1 MKTPRCSFTTVP
13 LAALLMF
20 PAFSGAQT
28 IPNPSFETDIY
39 SNFPGY
45 ASGNGGIITGW
56 TFNDANRVGINPG
69 GGSPF
74 ADNGTFPNG
83 SQVALIQS
91 NASPTSLGTT
101 ITGLTP
107 GTSYRLS
114 FRANARGGQ
123 LPSLNVLINDAPVNF
138 SVDFAAPA
146 AGPQVISSV
155 NSTNPYHYVEAVF
168 TAAADS
174 ATLSV
179 VNETPVDTTVCVD
192 DFSITT
198 ASTPLPAAI
207 VATRWSSDADSGI
220 DSQFPHTAART
231 FGGTP
236 ANVTANGVYFSP
248 SFGGNPA
255 GLNLFSSTGFGANFG
270 DQNRNISGDSNLV
283 AKSFMYG
290 GPNTSMTF
298 AGLKPNTT
306 YVATIFGVGWEN
318 DPRAADFS
326 GGGIGPVNINLNAQ
340 GAQNGITVRFRYTT
354 DEFGTPV
361 LLDYPQAPGAGSF
374 HTAAMSNREVVPAST
389 PAGSWTF
396 DLWNDDASSGINNG
410 AAYAYTHAYN
420 FGSASNTVINGVTF
434 TGVPGGNPSAAN
446 FSTSGFAAGF
456 NNDGNNVT
464 GGSRTLAND
473 FLYNGYPGA
482 LELTGLTPGTS
493 YVLSLF
499 SVGWEDTGRS
509 HSFNAAGQSGTVID
523 QDTFLD
529 NNGIRIEYAYTASAD
544 GKLTVF
550 SNPLVNASFHL
561 YGFANRKATPETAL
575 GVISHPQPVYIT
587 ATGTSTTF
595 TASAS
600 GALPL
605 AYQWRRN
612 GEPIPGQSGTTTL
625 TATLTVDNISAAS
638 VGEYTC
644 AFTGGGNQG
653 TIVTNPARLFLITD
667 KVAGLFDS
675 GRGNNNAV
683 LPDGASDPHYL
694 ITVNPDGAP
703 LIPAITQDSTV
714 FPIVAGPWV
723 ANTDKS
729 KWIGPQLN
737 TVGSAGDPTD
747 GGEGPG
753 VYVYSTTFDLT
764 GFDLSTVRISGSWA
778 TDNEGTGI
786 SVNGTATGLTNAGG
800 FPSLTQ
806 FTISSANA
814 TFKTGLNTLEFKLR
828 NASPG
833 YTGLRVEGLAGFGNI
848 NAGTVPYIA
857 TQPADTTIAW
867 GASDTLTVSAAGS
880 ANLNYQWS
888 RNGVPIPGA
897 NSPFLTI
904 TADSPDDAGTFS
916 VSITNSSGN
925 ITSSNAV
932 VSVTGAPIIPGSI
945 SLATTPGTPASIS
958 ASSIVSQAFGG
969 AAPLDFAGVQS
980 TPTPGGGTVAV
991 VGTNVVYTPAPGF
1004 SGADS
1009 FTYFLS
1015 DGTDTVSGTVA
1026 IVVGT
1031 DIGSDLTIAGT
1042 ITEGSGRRIISTGI
1056 PGRIYQSQSST
1067 DLTTWTPL
1075 GEPQIAPASGVL
1087 SVLDPGPLPAKRFYR
1102 TVELVR

>member
-20 PAFSGAQT
+20 PAFAGAQT

-45 ASGNGGIITGW
+45 ASGNGGTITGW

-83 SQVALIQS
+83 SNVALIQS
-91 NASPTSLGTT
+91 NAAPTSLGTT

-123 LPSLNVLINDAPVNF
+123 FPSLNVLINGTPVNF

-146 AGPQVISSV
+146 AGPATISSV

-168 TAAADS
+168 IAATDS
-174 ATLSV
+174 AELSL
-179 VNETPVDTTVCVD
+179 VNETPDDTTVCVD

-198 ASTPLPAAI
+198 ASTPLPSAI
-207 VATRWSSDADSGI
+207 VATRWSNDADSGI
-220 DSQFPHTAART
+220 DSQFRYSAART

-236 ANVTANGVYFSP
+236 ANVTVNGVFFSP

-270 DQNRNISGDSNLV
+270 DQNRNIAGDSNLV

-306 YVATIFGVGWEN
+306 YVATLFGVGWEN

-361 LLDYPQAPGAGSF
+361 LLDYPQAAGAGSF
-374 HTAAMSNREVVPAST
+374 HTAAMSNREATPGTT

-434 TGVPGGNPSAAN
+434 TGVPGGNPSAPN
-446 FSTSGFAAGF
+446 FSTSGFAAAF
-456 NNDGNNVT
+456 NNDANNVT
-464 GGSRTLAND
+464 GGSRTIAND

-482 LELTGLTPGTS
+482 IELTGLTPGTS

-509 HSFNAAGQSGTVID
+509 HSFNAAGESGPVID

-529 NNGIRIEYAYTASAD
+529 NNGIRIEYAYTAPPS

-575 GVISHPQPVYIT
+575 GIISHPQPVYVT
-587 ATGTSTTF
+587 ASGTSATF

-605 AYQWRRN
+605 TYQWRRN
-612 GEPIPGQSGTTTL
+612 GDPIPGQSGTTSLTTTL
-625 TATLTVDNISAAS
+625 TLDNISTAS

-653 TIVTNPARLFLITD
+653 TIITNPARLFLITD

-703 LIPAITQDSTV
+703 LIPAITHDSTI

-723 ANTDKS
+723 ANTDRS
-729 KWIGPQLN
+729 KWIGPQVN
-737 TVGSAGDPTD
+737 TAGSAGEPAD

-778 TDNEGTGI
+778 SDNEGTGI
-786 SVNGTATGLTNAGG
+786 SVNGTATGLTNATQFVG
-800 FPSLTQ
+800 LTP

-814 TFKTGLNTLEFKLR
+814 PLKNGLNTLEFKLR
-828 NASPG
+828 NTSLG
-833 YTGLRVEGLAGFGNI
+833 YTGLRVEGLEGFGNI
-848 NAGTVPYIA
+848 VPNTAPYIA
-857 TQPADTTIAW
+857 TQPVDTTIAW
-867 GASDTLTVSAAGS
+867 GASDTLTVSASGS
-880 ANLNYQWS
+880 AQLNYQWS

-897 NSPFLTI
+897 NSPFLTL
-904 TADSPDDAGTFS
+904 TADNPNAAGTFS
-916 VSITNSSGN
+916 VSITNSSGT

-932 VSVTGAPIIPGSI
+932 VSVTGAPIIPGNI

-958 ASSIVSQAFGG
+958 ASSIVAQGFGG

-1009 FTYFLS
+1009 FSYFLS
-1015 DGTDTVSGTVA
+1015 DGTDTVSGTIA

-1031 DIGSDLTIAGT
+1031 DVGSDLTIAGT
-1042 ITEGSGRRIISTGI
+1042 ITEGTGRRIISTGI

-1067 DLTTWTPL
+1067 DLNEWTDL
-1075 GEPQIAPASGVL
+1075 GQPQIAPASGVL

-1102 TVELVR
+1102 TIELVR